1 VENDQILSQLPLAA
15 LRVLDLS
22 QGIAGPYCSK
32 LFAALGADVI
42 KMEPPEGDI
51 ARRFGPFPE
60 DLPHLERSGI
70 FLYANTGKQGITLDI
85 QTTTGRDLF
94 LQLVAWADI
103 TVESFRPCMLDSLDL
118 GYEKLLQTNPKLIL
132 TSITPFGQSGPY
144 REYNGSEAGAH
155 AISGEMSLAGH
166 PFEPLQKG
174 GQVGQYLAGLHG
186 FLGAMAALLECEET
200 GRGQHV
206 DVSVAEV
213 LTSIIGAALREQ
225 VYFDRP
231 PPRKQVVR
239 AWPEGIHPCKDGYIL
254 AFGRSSGDWWP
265 DFVAMLG
272 ASNAQEPGMLPQGPD
287 EQDAWKRRFD
297 AWLQTRT
304 KAEVYHE
311 AQKHRLSFGYVATAA
326 DLLSSPQ
333 LAHRGF
339 FEQVEHPAL
348 DKLTLMGLPFLLDGE
363 RYPLGR
369 APLLG
374 EHNEPV
380 YCGLLG
386 LSRPQLVLL
395 RQLGVV

>member
-1 VENDQILSQLPLAA
+1 
-15 LRVLDLS
+15 
-22 QGIAGPYCSK
+22 
-32 LFAALGADVI
+32 
-42 KMEPPEGDI
+42 
-51 ARRFGPFPE
+51 
-60 DLPHLERSGI
+60 
-70 FLYANTGKQGITLDI
+70 
-85 QTTTGRDLF
+85 
-94 LQLVAWADI
+94 
-103 TVESFRPCMLDSLDL
+103 
-118 GYEKLLQTNPKLIL
+118 
-132 TSITPFGQSGPY
+132 
-144 REYNGSEAGAH
+144 
-155 AISGEMSLAGH
+155 
-166 PFEPLQKG
+166 
-174 GQVGQYLAGLHG
+174 
-186 FLGAMAALLECEET
+186 
-200 GRGQHV
+200 
-206 DVSVAEV
+206 
-213 LTSIIGAALREQ
+213 
-225 VYFDRP
+225 
-231 PPRKQVVR
+231 
-239 AWPEGIHPCKDGYIL
+239 
-254 AFGRSSGDWWP
+254 
-265 DFVAMLG
+265 
-272 ASNAQEPGMLPQGPD
+272 MLPQGPD